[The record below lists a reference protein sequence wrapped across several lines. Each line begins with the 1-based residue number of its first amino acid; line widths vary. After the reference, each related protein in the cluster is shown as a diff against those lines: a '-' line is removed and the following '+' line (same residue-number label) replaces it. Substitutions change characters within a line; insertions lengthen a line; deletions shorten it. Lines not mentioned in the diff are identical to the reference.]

1 MITISYRKNTAGY
14 AQAAVRQCVAEID
27 LSVNNQDTATS
38 TGTFEPGSIFAPF
51 IIINGIWSAI
61 NDSNL
66 NNDPAVYSSFLG
78 ANADQ
83 VDHIC
88 LLGNST
94 FGFEDL
100 ASGGDKDFNDKYYCA
115 S

>member
-1 MITISYRKNTAGY
+1 M
-14 AQAAVRQCVAEID
+14 
-27 LSVNNQDTATS
+27 
-38 TGTFEPGSIFAPF
+38 
-51 IIINGIWSAI
+51 
-61 NDSNL
+61 
-66 NNDPAVYSSFLG
+66 G

-88 LLGNST
+88 LLRNST

-100 ASGGDKDFNDKYYCA
+100 ASGGDKDFNDRYYCA

>member
-1 MITISYRKNTAGY
+1 M
-14 AQAAVRQCVAEID
+14 
-27 LSVNNQDTATS
+27 
-38 TGTFEPGSIFAPF
+38 
-51 IIINGIWSAI
+51 IINGIWSAI
-61 NDSNL
+61 NDSNH
-66 NNDPAVYSSFLG
+66 NNAPAVYSSFLG

-100 ASGGDKDFNDKYYCA
+100 TSAGDKDFNNVFVRA
-115 S
+115 NLSAV

>member
-1 MITISYRKNTAGY
+1 MIAISYHKNTAGY
-14 AQAAVRQCVAEID
+14 IQAAVHQRVAGID
-27 LSVNNQDTATS
+27 LSTNNQDKATY

-51 IIINGIWSAI
+51 IIINSIWSAI
-61 NDSNL
+61 NDSNP

-100 ASGGDKDFNDKYYCA
+100 ASGGDKDFNDRYYCA